1 MIILSLTSV
10 VLYCVVYA
18 SVLSALNDG
27 IQYFRTSLLW
37 INFNMSVERMEPQEL
52 EKHIKT
58 VLEGKTLKAREIKS
72 LCHMAKAIFAKEENV
87 TRISAPCTIV
97 GDIHGQFFDLLE
109 LFSIGGD
116 IPDANYVFMGDF
128 VDRGFHS
135 VECITLLLLFKVRYP
150 RRICLIRG
158 NHESRQIT
166 QVYGFY
172 DECMNKYGSANVWR
186 LFTEVFDHLPLAVL
200 ISGEILCLH
209 AGLSPHIETLDDLN
223 AINRFMEIPHEGPMC
238 DMLWSD
244 PDENVERWGLS
255 PRGAGYLFGR
265 QVAEDFMA
273 RNGLSL
279 ITRSHQLV
287 MEGYKT
293 MFDEKLITVWSAPN
307 YCYRCQNVAS
317 ILEID
322 EHLNREFKIFE
333 AVPQERDSTG
343 MQMSSMPYFA

>member
-1 MIILSLTSV
+1 MLPAPISL
-10 VLYCVVYA
+10 
-18 SVLSALNDG
+18 
-27 IQYFRTSLLW
+27 
-37 INFNMSVERMEPQEL
+37 EEL
-52 EKHIKT
+52 DVHIKT
-58 VLEGKTLKAREIKS
+58 VLEGKPLKERVVKA
-72 LCHMAKAIFAKEENV
+72 LCAQAKAIFAREENV
-87 TRISAPCTIV
+87 ASIAAPCTIV

-109 LFSIGGD
+109 LFNIGGP

-128 VDRGFHS
+128 VDRGYHS
-135 VECITLLLLFKVRYP
+135 VECFSLLLLYKVRYP
-150 RRICLIRG
+150 RRISLIRG

-186 LFTEVFDHLPLAVL
+186 YFTEVFDHLPLGVL
-200 ISGEILCLH
+200 ISGKILCLH
-209 AGLSPHIETLDDLN
+209 AGLSPHIDTIADLN

-244 PDENVERWGLS
+244 PDESTERWGLS
-255 PRGAGYLFGR
+255 PRGAGYLFGK
-265 QVAEDFMA
+265 QVVEDFME

-293 MFDEKLITVWSAPN
+293 MFDEKLVTIWSAPN

-333 AVPQERDSTG
+333 SVSQPNHDMNVA
-343 MQMSSMPYFA
+343 SMPYFA